1 MIGATVRTITGRR
14 GTFLGGAALALLVV
28 IGVAVVRT
36 IVNAR
41 DPETH
46 PSIGGFWYLEAA
58 GGLLFFVG
66 VLVAILMGALAG
78 SYDVAQGTMRYLLMT
93 GRSRGAIYAT
103 RAVALVLSVFLA
115 LAPAVALMLVLGFA
129 LPQTDEQGVVVR
141 DLLGDLWAIALFVG
155 VYALV
160 SMGIGSLLR
169 SNGAAITV
177 ALVINFALTPVIIL
191 IASWSERVASFAL
204 PVALGTL
211 TGEDDTEISIGL
223 AAVAVAA
230 WLAFFLGVGF
240 ARIAR
245 DEY

>member
-1 MIGATVRTITGRR
+1 MIAATVRTIAGRR

-58 GGLLFFVG
+58 VGLLFFVG
-66 VLVAILMGALAG
+66 LLVAILMGALAG

-115 LAPAVALMLVLGFA
+115 LAPAVAL
-129 LPQTDEQGVVVR
+129 
-141 DLLGDLWAIALFVG
+141 
-155 VYALV
+155 
-160 SMGIGSLLR
+160 R
-169 SNGAAITV
+169 SSSASRCP
-177 ALVINFALTPVIIL
+177 TPTSR
-191 IASWSERVASFAL
+191 ASSSATCSATSGRSRSSSAS
-204 PVALGTL
+204 TR
-211 TGEDDTEISIGL
+211 S
-223 AAVAVAA
+223 
-230 WLAFFLGVGF
+230 
-240 ARIAR
+240 
-245 DEY
+245 

>member
-1 MIGATVRTITGRR
+1 
-14 GTFLGGAALALLVV
+14 
-28 IGVAVVRT
+28 
-36 IVNAR
+36 
-41 DPETH
+41 
-46 PSIGGFWYLEAA
+46 
-58 GGLLFFVG
+58 
-66 VLVAILMGALAG
+66 
-78 SYDVAQGTMRYLLMT
+78 
-93 GRSRGAIYAT
+93 
-103 RAVALVLSVFLA
+103 
-115 LAPAVALMLVLGFA
+115 MLVLGFA

-211 TGEDDTEISIGL
+211 TGDDDTEISIGL
-223 AAVAVAA
+223 AAVAVRR
-230 WLAFFLGVGF
+230 LARLLPRRRLRPDRARRVLRTRSKMTLRRRGVLGECD
-240 ARIAR
+240 ART
-245 DEY
+245 